1 MSNSAVVEEVR
12 VKEGEEE
19 EEERKRRKN
28 EEDWQQE
35 VRSEHTPGKILTTLD
50 RTTTTTKPG
59 DQAFQLAAAYV
70 CDAQYARNIPFQT
83 GENAIWCYHF
93 YTKWVT
99 KFPMYLFLILDLAL
113 ALVESPAIPGLEW
126 PFWASMLVELL
137 CLVAFTGRLV
147 HLGMFTERRVFWR
160 DGKNICVVVAVIV
173 TAIDMVVYLVLTVEG
188 HWDIRWSRVLRPI
201 FAINFS
207 ESRQLRRA
215 FCNIRRT
222 LLGILSVFI
231 LFLFSIATFSLL
243 ALKLFGNQHL
253 TTHQGSPYFDNYLNA
268 LFDLY
273 VLVTTANSPDIMMP
287 AYNKNRWYSLF
298 FIVYIVVNTYLFM
311 SIFLAVVYNGYRKH
325 LKNEVRTSVFNKRR
339 SMACAFQVLC
349 EPVDEDMV
357 MSQSTWLKLVRVV
370 APTTSESHRML
381 LWQVSDEEHQGY
393 IGKRVFTR
401 LADLLNIE
409 VVEQWRRPHPL
420 ENCAPRVYN
429 SWLSCLVRHAVH
441 HRFFRYFF
449 DVVIFV
455 NAIFIATDDTV
466 LAIQKAEWVF
476 LALYLVEI
484 LLKLYTYEP
493 RAFFSLSNF
502 WNWFDTLIVLIALI
516 YTMVVHSSSH
526 TTEILDFL
534 FILRV
539 LRLLRIVDTFHRL
552 RVVMQTL
559 INIGPTMVTFAA
571 LIMVFYYSFAI
582 LGMELFHGKVQ
593 FFPTPSTPEQQMCG
607 NPLLVGSEFVQ
618 RQYCKNNFN
627 DIVSASVLLVQLTVV
642 NQWHVLASGFV
653 ITTDIAAR
661 LYFIVFHMIVVI
673 LIINIFIAF
682 VLEAFI
688 LEYTLDKGKMESA
701 IERKIQELGLGI
713 TTQELENKQEMLI
726 ENMEH
731 SGNELGKSE
740 SDQSAGK
747 CIMFKISEKRY
758 RTVNALLQR
767 MFEQD
772 LADEPED
779 QVDAVP
785 CRFTL
790 DGVL

>member
-1 MSNSAVVEEVR
+1 MSSNLAVIEEVR
-12 VKEGEEE
+12 VKECDEEE
-19 EEERKRRKN
+19 DEKKKKSN
-28 EEDWQQE
+28 VDWQ
-35 VRSEHTPGKILTTLD
+35 RATPSEHVPAHILTNLD
-50 RTTTTTKPG
+50 RTNKPG
-59 DQAFQLAAAYV
+59 TQDQGFQLAAAYV
-70 CDAQYARNIPFQT
+70 SDAQYARNIPFQT

-99 KFPMYLFLILDLAL
+99 KFPMYLFLVLDMAL
-113 ALVESPAIPGLEW
+113 ALVESPAIPGMEW
-126 PFWASMLVELL
+126 PFWASMLVEFL
-137 CLVAFTGRLV
+137 CLVAFAGRLV
-147 HLGMFTERRVFWR
+147 HLSMFTERRMFWR
-160 DGKNICVVVAVIV
+160 DGKNICVVVAIIV
-173 TAIDMVVYLVLTVEG
+173 TAIDMVVYLVLTEG
-188 HWDIRWSRVLRPI
+188 HWNIRWSRVLRPV

-222 LLGILSVFI
+222 LLGIISVFI

-253 TTHQGSPYFDNYLNA
+253 TTYHGSPYFDNYLNA

-273 VLVTTANSPDIMMP
+273 VLVTTANSPDVMMP
-287 AYNKNRWYSLF
+287 AYNKSSWYSLF

-339 SMACAFQVLC
+339 SMGCAFHALC
-349 EPVDEDMV
+349 EPLNEDMV
-357 MSQSTWLKLVRVV
+357 MSQSTWLKLVSVV
-370 APTTSESHRML
+370 APTMSEGHRML

-420 ENCAPRVYN
+420 EQCAPRAYN
-429 SWLSCLVRHAVH
+429 SRLSCLVRQAVR
-441 HRFFRYFF
+441 HRFFRYVF

-455 NAIFIATDDTV
+455 NAIFIAIDDTV
-466 LAIQKAEWVF
+466 MAIQKAEWVF
-476 LALYLVEI
+476 LVLYLIEI

-493 RAFFSLSNF
+493 RTFFLLSKF
-502 WNWFDTLIVLIALI
+502 WNWFDTIIVVIALI
-516 YTMVVHSSSH
+516 YAIVVHSSSYS
-526 TTEILDFL
+526 TEVLDFL

-539 LRLLRIVDTFHRL
+539 LRLLRIVDNFYRL
-552 RVVMQTL
+552 RIVIQTL
-559 INIGPTMVTFAA
+559 INIAPTMATHAA

-582 LGMELFHGKVQ
+582 LGMELFYGKVQ
-593 FFPTPSTPEQQMCG
+593 FFPTPSTPEEHMCG

-627 DIVSASVLLVQLTVV
+627 NIVSASVLLIQLTVV

-653 ITTDIAAR
+653 ITSDISAR

-673 LIINIFIAF
+673 LLINIFIAF

-688 LEYTLDKGKMESA
+688 LEYTLDRGKTESA

-713 TTQELENKQEMLI
+713 TMQELENKEEMLI

-731 SGNELGKSE
+731 SGNELERNENGQTAE
-740 SDQSAGK
+740 K

-772 LADEPED
+772 LGDEPEEE
-779 QVDAVP
+779 VDAVP
-785 CRFTL
+785 RQCTF
-790 DGVL
+790 DGIL